1 MKKAIS
7 VILVLLTLAYPFAI
21 YFGLSYFEPRYF
33 ALFLLI
39 VFAMRFSL
47 SYNLENKKQNT
58 GLLICVTVFAI
69 FAFYQNSTVSLF
81 FYPVIVSGFLLC
93 VFSYS
98 LFTEQTVIERLAR
111 LSEPSLPPEGVL
123 YTKTVTKVW
132 CGFFAINGLV
142 ALATVYIGDVKIWS
156 LYNGFISYLIMGSI
170 FAIEFIVRQKVKAQ
184 RQ

>member
-1 MKKAIS
+1 MNKIIS

-39 VFAMRFSL
+39 VFAMRFAL
-47 SYNLENKKQNT
+47 SYKAEKQNT
-58 GLLICVTVFAI
+58 GLLICVTVFLI

-111 LSEPSLPPEGVL
+111 LSEPNLPPEGVL
-123 YTKTVTKVW
+123 YTRTVTKVW
-132 CGFFAINGLV
+132 CGFFTINGLI